1 MDTRSRGAN
10 WVMFSAIVLFVAGV
24 FAVIDGLVA
33 VNKST
38 FFTQNAVYVFSD
50 LNTWGWIV
58 FGLGV
63 AGIAAG
69 LAVFTGREWARWTGI
84 VVAGLGAVGQLLFAQ
99 AYPLWSLMIMGL
111 NVLVIYGLAA
121 YGGRDYA
128 AGESSGY
135 YESIGVAHLA
145 AYRDRERRVL
155 AGSSRRVASRSW
167 FASPAAGRSRGAAGA
182 AQPHPPPRSP
192 GYDWVHDAG
201 SACA

>member
-1 MDTRSRGAN
+1 MDTRSKGAN

-58 FGLGV
+58 FGVGV

-84 VVAGLGAVGQLLFAQ
+84 VVASLGALGQLLFAQ

-111 NVLVIYGLAA
+111 NILVIYGLAV
-121 YGGRDYA
+121 YGGRDYSV
-128 AGESSGY
+128 GVNSGSIESSGSSSSSSSGTASE
-135 YESIGVAHLA
+135 ESQ
-145 AYRDRERRVL
+145 RERR
-155 AGSSRRVASRSW
+155 
-167 FASPAAGRSRGAAGA
+167 AA
-182 AQPHPPPRSP
+182 
-192 GYDWVHDAG
+192 
-201 SACA
+201 